1 MKQFIKN
8 RNNQNISVVTEMAKN
23 PKGLVFVMHGL
34 GDSKDSDHIKT
45 FSQCFLDNDYNVV
58 RFDVRNTFGESEGKF
73 EDANITN
80 YYEDLEDVINW
91 SKSQDFYQEPF
102 ILCGHSLGAICSA
115 FYAEN
120 YPEQVKALAPFST
133 PVNADLSKKNYT
145 KEELVN
151 WEKNGFIVEDWGD
164 FEVKIKW
171 SYMKEKE
178 KYDLLKKVEK
188 LKMPVLLIVGELD
201 DTTLPE
207 NQQILFTAL
216 PGEKE
221 LHIVKSAPHTFRD
234 KNHLGEV
241 YSILSRWVEK
251 IN

>member
-145 KEELVN
+145 KEELAN

-171 SYMKEKE
+171 SYIKEKE

-207 NQQILFTAL
+207 NQQILFNAL

-234 KNHLGEV
+234 KNQLGEV